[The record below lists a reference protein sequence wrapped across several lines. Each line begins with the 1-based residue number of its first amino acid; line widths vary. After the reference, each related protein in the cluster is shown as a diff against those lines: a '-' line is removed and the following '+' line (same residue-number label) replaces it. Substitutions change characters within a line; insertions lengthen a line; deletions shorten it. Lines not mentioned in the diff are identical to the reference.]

1 MSSTWSDSDWRGRL
15 RERLEP
21 LLKSPDLVKEISTY
35 QGVPYAL
42 FAYPPTAERA
52 LRREVAL
59 LATRVEN
66 ESGRRVHRLSMAE
79 LLWEAV
85 REAFPPAGRALF
97 ESERAQA
104 HEPPRRRLELLRDT
118 MAQVLGEVAPLP
130 QKIEARAAGLD
141 PDRDLLFLTRVGA
154 LYPAF
159 RASALLENL
168 MGTVPVP
175 TVLFYPGT
183 RSGRNSLRFMDTL
196 DALHSYR
203 HKIF

>member
-1 MSSTWSDSDWRGRL
+1 MSSIWSDSDWRGRL

-52 LRREVAL
+52 LRREARL
-59 LATRVEN
+59 LATRVEA
-66 ESGRRVHRLSMAE
+66 ESQRRVHTVSMAD
-79 LLWEAV
+79 LIWEAV
-85 REAFPPAGRALF
+85 CEAFPPDGSGLF
-97 ESERAQA
+97 ASERAHA
-104 HEPPRRRLELLRDT
+104 HEPTRRRLELLREQ
-118 MAQVLGEVAPLP
+118 MEQVLDEVAPLAA
-130 QKIEARAAGLD
+130 KIEARARGLEAE
-141 PDRDLLFLTRVGA
+141 RDVVFLVRVGA

-168 MGTVPVP
+168 MGTVTVP
-175 TVLFYPGT
+175 TILFYPGT
-183 RSGRNSLRFMDTL
+183 RSGRNSLRFMDSL